1 MALVS
6 GPTTISARLDEIAA
20 LIAHA
25 LRILDDD
32 RSTRVMNCTIQ
43 ARAAARALASMD
55 IRAGTEMAGVSSAA
69 AEARTT
75 IGAECDP
82 GALLAAA
89 ERELVDLPSLVRN
102 EVAICAAAGYLRR
115 SRRDWAGR

>member
-20 LIAHA
+20 LIARA
-25 LRILDDD
+25 LRVLDDD
-32 RSTRVMNCTIQ
+32 RSTQAMNCTIQ

-55 IRAGTEMAGVSSAA
+55 IRADAGLVGACSAA
-69 AEARTT
+69 TVTT
-75 IGAECDP
+75 IGAERDP

-115 SRRDWAGR
+115 SRQEWARR